1 MALLIGPLAYWIT
14 QKLDWTDDPK
24 AAPHKKHKS
33 PMPVAGGLVLFT
45 AIIIGSL
52 IFNVY
57 RSPQVMAIL
66 LSSAIIF
73 IFGLWDDLKNI
84 SPFRKLFGQLLAT
97 AVLIYMGVHV
107 RLFHEV
113 WLNYI
118 ITIVW
123 VVGITNAFN
132 FVDSMDGLAIGL
144 AEIAAAFFMLVTIDS
159 GQLELSMISTILVGV
174 CLGAFFYNAT
184 PAIFFLGDS
193 GAQYLGFILAALG
206 IAYNPLGFERLASW
220 YVPIL
225 LVGVPIFDMSLVVFS
240 RMRRKK
246 PIYQANLDHTYH
258 RLLILGMKS
267 NRAVLSMHMVAILL
281 GCLAFIA
288 LPLPPLIANVI
299 FGAVLL
305 TGGIGILLLDIK
317 YEI

>member
-1 MALLIGPLAYWIT
+1 
-14 QKLDWTDDPK
+14 
-24 AAPHKKHKS
+24 
-33 PMPVAGGLVLFT
+33 VV
-45 AIIIGSL
+45 
-52 IFNVY
+52 
-57 RSPQVMAIL
+57 
-66 LSSAIIF
+66 
-73 IFGLWDDLKNI
+73 

-118 ITIVW
+118 ITIAW